1 MRIGTLAGV
10 AKLGFIALLGQG
22 VEAMAAKVMAG
33 ASSDFVG
40 ACIDLVLP
48 YESHRLQAPDMKD
61 STSELQ

>member
-33 ASSDFVG
+33 A
-40 ACIDLVLP
+40 
-48 YESHRLQAPDMKD
+48 
-61 STSELQ
+61 